1 MKKNKEEKEEE
12 CGGSG
17 EEAVGRNVKKWMEK
31 GRVEKRRGGGGGGA
45 GIHALKKVHVHV

>member
-17 EEAVGRNVKKWMEK
+17 EKAVGRNVKIWMEK
-31 GRVEKRRGGGGGGA
+31 GRVEKRRGGRDSCIEEGA
-45 GIHALKKVHVHV
+45 CTCIRR